1 MSFAEKITGLL
12 ARPNQQQDP
21 AGGPEAPWY
30 LKYGSRLLGIVG
42 AFFAILF
49 GLWNVLSIITLSV
62 SCLVAGIIQMIAGFV
77 VMALEAPCCFVCID
91 QVNVMADKLDAKP
104 MYFRAGL
111 YCALAVPPIFMCF
124 GLASLFGSGLIF
136 ATGVVYGMMALGKK
150 ASAADMRA
158 AAQQTDYGGNAATS
172 QAATTSD
179 RAGIVNNAQPFSFT
193 GAVGTDSNV

>member
-1 MSFAEKITGLL
+1 MSFAEKITSLL
-12 ARPNQQQDP
+12 ARPNQQEP
-21 AGGPEAPWY
+21 TGGPEAPWY

-77 VMALEAPCCFVCID
+77 VMALEAPCCFVCIE
-91 QVNVMADKLDAKP
+91 QVNTLADKVDSKP
-104 MYFRAGL
+104 MFFRAGL

-136 ATGVVYGMMALGKK
+136 ATGVVYGMLALGKK
-150 ASAADMRA
+150 ASREDMAA
-158 AAQQTDYGGNAATS
+158 AATS
-172 QAATTSD
+172 PTQMSGVN
-179 RAGIVNNAQPFSFT
+179 AGGQMPM
-193 GAVGTDSNV
+193 GADQHITLMEDPDVWRPT